1 MSTDPGSGSTM
12 QGSGSNV
19 EEVAGGFTPSIIDI
33 FADPAKVFRRIDMG
47 LAWWKPFIILSVV
60 TIIIGYFSLPI
71 QQRLMELNVY
81 NMPEEQLERAVA
93 TAEKFGLIGVVASPI
108 LILLVLLITAG
119 VAHIMIN
126 LLSTNSNFKK
136 ALSLITFCGFIGIL
150 GQIINVAVIRLRGI
164 ESIESIAD
172 ATLSFSLAA
181 LFPNAKGVGYAL
193 LESVG
198 LFQIWYYVL
207 IIIGVSIIFK
217 IDKKKAVAPAV
228 AIWVINFLLLM
239 LQGMRRGVSY

>member
-1 MSTDPGSGSTM
+1 MSTDPSNGSTM
-12 QGSGSNV
+12 QGSGSEV
-19 EEVAGGFTPSIIDI
+19 EEVAVVFTPSIIDI
-33 FADPAKVFRRIDMG
+33 FADPVKVFRRIAMG

-71 QQRLMELNVY
+71 QQHLMEINVY
-81 NMPEEQLERAVA
+81 NMPEEQLERA
-93 TAEKFGLIGVVASPI
+93 TAAAGKFGLIGIIASPV

-119 VAHIMIN
+119 VAHIIIN

-136 ALSLITFCGFIGIL
+136 TLSLITFCGFIGIL
-150 GQIINVAVIRLRGI
+150 GQIINVVVIRLRGI
-164 ESIESIAD
+164 ETIESIED

-181 LFPNAKGVGYAL
+181 LIPNVKGVWYAF

-207 IIIGVSIIFK
+207 VIVGVSIIFK

-239 LQGMRRGVSY
+239 LQGMRRGVS